1 MSAQRRRN
9 SSFLG
14 LAGCGCRN
22 SKSVAVS
29 SSSCDVKSTIAAAA
43 PAQQRAHEAMSSGE
57 TLTMTSPSTSSYW
70 DPEIKV
76 VESSSSTPSVSGL
89 LRQLSEL
96 EQDMASWGQCTPP
109 QPPPER
115 KRRHKRS
122 FSEGSGRRVEEESVA
137 VVKETKD
144 PLGEFR
150 RSMLQMIV
158 EKEIVDSEELQELL
172 RRLLTLN
179 ATQHHTTILQA
190 FAEIWEEVFAGYDH
204 TPELLHRGTGTAPRL
219 AAPRRA

>member
-1 MSAQRRRN
+1 MNAQRRRN

-29 SSSCDVKSTIAAAA
+29 SSSSDAKSTIAAAA
-43 PAQQRAHEAMSSGE
+43 AAQQRAHEATSSGE

-70 DPEIKV
+70 DPEIKM
-76 VESSSSTPSVSGL
+76 VESSASTPSVSGL
-89 LRQLSEL
+89 LRQLGEL
-96 EQDMASWGQCTPP
+96 EQDVASWGQCTPP
-109 QPPPER
+109 PQAER

-179 ATQHHTTILQA
+179 EPQHHTAILQA
-190 FAEIWEEVFAGYDH
+190 FAEIWEEVFAGYEH
-204 TPELLHRGTGTAPRL
+204 TPVLLHRGTAPRL

>member
-1 MSAQRRRN
+1 MNAQRRRS

-29 SSSCDVKSTIAAAA
+29 SSGSEAKSTIAAAA
-43 PAQQRAHEAMSSGE
+43 APLQQRAHEATSSGE

-70 DPEIKV
+70 DPEIKMM
-76 VESSSSTPSVSGL
+76 ESSASTPSVSGL
-89 LRQLSEL
+89 LRQLGEL
-96 EQDMASWGQCTPP
+96 EQDVASWGQCTP
-109 QPPPER
+109 PPPER

-158 EKEIVDSEELQELL
+158 EKEIVDDEELQELL

-179 ATQHHTTILQA
+179 EPQHHTAILQA
-190 FAEIWEEVFAGYDH
+190 FAEIWEEVFAGYEH
-204 TPELLHRGTGTAPRL
+204 TPALLHRGTARRL

>member
-1 MSAQRRRN
+1 MSAQRRRS
-9 SSFLG
+9 SSFIG

-29 SSSCDVKSTIAAAA
+29 SSSSDAKSTIAAAAAA
-43 PAQQRAHEAMSSGE
+43 PAQQRAREATSSGE

-76 VESSSSTPSVSGL
+76 VESSASTPSVSGL
-89 LRQLSEL
+89 LRQLGEL
-96 EQDMASWGQCTPP
+96 EQDVASWAQCTPP
-109 QPPPER
+109 PPQR
-115 KRRHKRS
+115 KRQHKRS
-122 FSEGSGRRVEEESVA
+122 FSEGGGRRVEEESVA
-137 VVKETKD
+137 VVRETKD

-158 EKEIVDSEELQELL
+158 EKEIVDGEELQELL

-179 ATQHHTTILQA
+179 APQHHTTILQA
-190 FAEIWEEVFAGYDH
+190 FAEIWEEVFAGYEH
-204 TPELLHRGTGTAPRL
+204 TPKLLHRATAPRL